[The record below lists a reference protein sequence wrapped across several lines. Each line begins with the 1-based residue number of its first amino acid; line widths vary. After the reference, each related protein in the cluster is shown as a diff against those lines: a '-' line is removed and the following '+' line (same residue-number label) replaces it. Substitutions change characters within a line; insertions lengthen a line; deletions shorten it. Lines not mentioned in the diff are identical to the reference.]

1 MMELIFNTMKNIKRK
16 VIITGL
22 VVFCLIIYSV
32 QIQAQSKAKVEN
44 IDFYAVGSNLNITY
58 DIVKAKSGESFEIW
72 VKVITDSGKEI
83 VPTALTGDVGKGVS
97 GGPNKRIVWDVESD
111 NAFFDEEITVE
122 VFLKSEF
129 IPAPKSETEEKTE
142 APKKAKSTSDVSVGK
157 AILFSALLP
166 GLGNRYVKG
175 SGAQWLIGVAGYG
188 LIAGSVV
195 MNNSAYNAY
204 EDYKSATTASDRDD
218 YFDKA
223 KSKNTISKV
232 FAGAAIVV
240 WVADLVLTGIQAS
253 KARKNSYSS
262 NFSIIYNYDPVIGKP
277 MVGINYRF

>member
-1 MMELIFNTMKNIKRK
+1 MIDLIIDTMKNLKK
-16 VIITGL
+16 KVVIIAGL
-22 VVFCLIIYSV
+22 ILFCLITNNT
-32 QIQAQSKAKVEN
+32 QAQSKAKVEN

-58 DIVKAKSGESFEIW
+58 DIVKAKSGESFEVW

-111 NAFFDEEITVE
+111 NAFFDEEISVE
-122 VFLKSEF
+122 VFLQSEF
-129 IPAPKSETEEKTE
+129 IPAQKSETEEKTKT
-142 APKKAKSTSDVSVGK
+142 PKKTKSTSDVSVGK
-157 AILFSALLP
+157 AILLSALLP

-188 LIAGSVV
+188 LIIGSVA

-204 EDYKSATTASDRDD
+204 DKYKEATTASDRDD
-218 YFDKA
+218 YFDQA
-223 KSKNTISKV
+223 KSKNTISNV
-232 FAGAAIVV
+232 FAGAAIAI
-240 WVADLVLTGIQAS
+240 WVADLVWTGIQAS

-262 NFSIIYNYDPVIGKP
+262 NFSIIYNYDPVIRKP
-277 MVGINYRF
+277 MIGLNYRF